1 MGLKRVGHDL
11 ATNTPNTHTHLSSF
25 ILYILYIIF
34 LKEGIETNKP
44 KMGEGWDSA
53 DNETQTQ
60 EIKWSETNLFPTGPL
75 NNTVIPGGTSG
86 KEPTC

>member
-44 KMGEGWDSA
+44 KMYKWQSLSDTHINYYFLKFSKFIFIQSLKC
-53 DNETQTQ
+53 D
-60 EIKWSETNLFPTGPL
+60 EISWFLLF
-75 NNTVIPGGTSG
+75 SH
-86 KEPTC
+86 

>member
-1 MGLKRVGHDL
+1 
-11 ATNTPNTHTHLSSF
+11 
-25 ILYILYIIF
+25 
-34 LKEGIETNKP
+34 
-44 KMGEGWDSA
+44 MGEGWDSA
-53 DNETQTQ
+53 DNETQKQ